1 MPNEK
6 YYKAKKLR
14 SEFEKDAKDLIPKLN
29 KVRNELA
36 EYYDL
41 MRCHNLEC
49 EHEKYSK
56 LYENFVYPYEE
67 NSIDYLIEKLVMF
80 LNKDTRDK
88 DY

>member
-1 MPNEK
+1 MANEK

-14 SEFEKDAKDLIPKLN
+14 MEFEKDAKDLIPKLN

-41 MRCHNLEC
+41 MRWHNLEC
-49 EHEKYSK
+49 EHEQYSK
-56 LYENFVYPYEE
+56 LYDNCVYPYEE
-67 NSIDYLIEKLVMF
+67 NNIDYVIEKLVLF
-80 LNKDTRDK
+80 LDKNTRDS

>member
-6 YYKAKKLR
+6 YYKAKKLK

-29 KVRNELA
+29 KLKRELA

-41 MRCHNLEC
+41 MRWHRLDCTE
-49 EHEKYSK
+49 EQYSK
-56 LYENFVYPYEE
+56 LYDNCVYPYEE
-67 NSIDYLIEKLVMF
+67 SNIDYVIEKLVLF
-80 LNKDTRDK
+80 LNKETRDS

>member
-41 MRCHNLEC
+41 MRWHNLEC
-49 EHEKYSK
+49 EHEQYSK
-56 LYENFVYPYEE
+56 LYDNCVYPYEE
-67 NSIDYLIEKLVMF
+67 NNIDYVIEKLIMF

>member
-14 SEFEKDAKDLIPKLN
+14 TEFEKDAKDLIPKLN
-29 KVRNELA
+29 KLRRELA

-41 MRCHNLEC
+41 MRWHNLEC
-49 EHEKYSK
+49 TGEQYHK
-56 LYENFVYPYEE
+56 LYESGVYPYEE
-67 NSIDYLIEKLVMF
+67 NSIDYVIEKLVMF
-80 LNKDTRDK
+80 LDKDTRDK